1 MKKTSKAAGKA
12 VVPAASARAASAG
25 TAPKDDARFD
35 LGWIRSLSEILVG
48 QDLEELE
55 LELGEGRIRLR
66 RGGAHTVVH
75 HAPVATHA
83 PAPVAHAPAAAPA
96 KAAPVEAEGSVYVT
110 SPFVGTFYRA
120 PSPEAALFVEVG
132 QQVKKGQVL
141 CIVEALKLMNEIEAE
156 VDGVIAAALVENGQA
171 VEFGE
176 PLFKLRPA

>member
-1 MKKTSKAAGKA
+1 MKKTSKATGKDA
-12 VVPAASARAASAG
+12 VRAVGAARR
-25 TAPKDDARFD
+25 DDGRFD
-35 LGWIRSLSEILVG
+35 LGWIRALSEILVG

-55 LELGEGRIRLR
+55 LELGHGRIRLR
-66 RGGAHTVVH
+66 RAGVHTVVH
-75 HAPVATHA
+75 A
-83 PAPVAHAPAAAPA
+83 PAPAVVATPAAASAPASTAAA
-96 KAAPVEAEGSVYVT
+96 KAAAAEAEGSVYVT

-156 VDGVIAAALVENGQA
+156 TDGTVAAALVENGQA

>member
-1 MKKTSKAAGKA
+1 MKKTSKAAGKGA
-12 VVPAASARAASAG
+12 ARAKSAG
-25 TAPKDDARFD
+25 TATNDARFE

-75 HAPVATHA
+75 HAPAVAHA
-83 PAPVAHAPAAAPA
+83 PAPAQHAPAAAPA
-96 KAAPVEAEGSVYVT
+96 KSAPVEAEGSVYVT

-120 PSPEAALFVEVG
+120 PSPEAPVFVEVG

-156 VDGVIAAALVENGQA
+156 VDGVIVTALVENGQA